1 MIRKEKTLSP
11 DRDDLVF
18 GSVPPRPNA
27 AAAVNRGLENKLGVD
42 DIICFIIIVAV
53 MEKDAGIVNAAFDL
67 LPAENILAARHI
79 PFPPFSGAS
88 DTGQQ
93 KERRV
98 GIPRQRTQHGAAF
111 RVVEYRVS
119 PA

>member
-27 AAAVNRGLENKLGVD
+27 AAAVNRGLENKLSVD
-42 DIICFIIIVAV
+42 DIICFIIVGV
-53 MEKDAGIVNAAFDL
+53 MEKDAGIVNATFDL

-79 PFPPFSGAS
+79 PFSPFSGAS

-93 KERRV
+93 KEHRV
-98 GIPRQRTQHGAAF
+98 GIPRQRPQHGAAF